1 MIVTLPPFQPPMEG
15 SLALFQENVNYWD
28 SSHKNISRTM
38 FLSVEQM
45 KATVRIFPSENPVE
59 YLYEIPDEI
68 PD

>member
-1 MIVTLPPFQPPMEG
+1 
-15 SLALFQENVNYWD
+15 
-28 SSHKNISRTM
+28 M